1 MKTMRS
7 LTPGQKG
14 HIEKVNAK
22 GALLMRLSELGFT
35 ADEEIICLTES
46 PLGDPK
52 TYFVKGAVYAV
63 RNGDA
68 ENIIIR

>member
-46 PLGDPK
+46 PLGDHCRS
-52 TYFVKGAVYAV
+52 Y
-63 RNGDA
+63 
-68 ENIIIR
+68 